1 VVANV
6 GTSTCNEV
14 PAGLIDSGVTAC
26 GRDATDQFYG
36 EILNTWK
43 LTLKRVK

>member
-1 VVANV
+1 MLN
-6 GTSTCNEV
+6 GSERECFD
-14 PAGLIDSGVTAC
+14 DSGVTAC